1 MLCIGLLVLAL
12 ICGATENVHAQVAG
26 GNISGTVTDSSAR
39 VIANVQI
46 KITNIATGV
55 SREITTNDEGVYSA
69 PNLQAGTLW
78 FAKTLHALHYN
89 DFFLLGVTPSAW
101 IAG

>member
-1 MLCIGLLVLAL
+1 MIVRP
-12 ICGATENVHAQVAG
+12 
-26 GNISGTVTDSSAR
+26 GTF
-39 VIANVQI
+39 
-46 KITNIATGV
+46 TGC
-55 SREITTNDEGVYSA
+55 
-69 PNLQAGTLW
+69 PW